1 MALIKCKNCGG
12 DISDKAVKC
21 PHCGKRVQKNKL
33 VLLMALVSMIAVL
46 VLGGCFGWNQY
57 QKFQEEKRI
66 EAEKQRQEKIDNLL
80 AQVDG
85 LYASFDFEG
94 VEKCYDSLEELQY
107 DTSKQRKILEYDK
120 SVYEDAYAY
129 YTAINNVNSKLYKGG
144 YGSLESLVNTLRT
157 PTKNFEALEI
167 NYNSE
172 IGMYINNVRSNVM
185 YNMFNSEYVNST
197 KYDLDYGLTSWGY
210 ADIIKTYT
218 NYILEEKFPYMQTE
232 SLTVTPTA
240 TVTASQTPTEV
251 SARFGSRTNV
261 MKIGDSIT
269 LPYSDWNSNSDGEIT
284 VSAISN
290 QDGKTTVKITLN
302 SETRNNPFV
311 ILSDQL
317 SSAYTVPA
325 VQFLETDDPMT
336 FVWGNGSTDDYLKAN
351 DGATIA
357 VGSSQD
363 IVYNTHKQYIVI
375 VTSVLKEK
383 DNDTTFDITSGNYN
397 CYYTFIQLY

>member
-12 DISDKAVKC
+12 DISEKAVKC
-21 PHCGKRVQKNKL
+21 PHCRKRVKKNRL
-33 VLLMALVSMIAVL
+33 ELLMVL
-46 VLGGCFGWNQY
+46 ASVIIIFWGGGYFGWNQY

-66 EAEKQRQEKIDNLL
+66 EAEKQRQEQIDNLL

-85 LYASFDFEG
+85 LYASFDFAG
-94 VEKCYDSLEELQY
+94 IEKCYDSLDELQY

-120 SVYEDAYAY
+120 SVYEDAYTY
-129 YTAINNVNSKLYKGG
+129 YTSIEKVNSKIHEGG
-144 YGSLESLVNTLRT
+144 YGSLKELVDTIKT
-157 PTKNFEALEI
+157 PTKNFETLEI
-167 NYNSE
+167 NYESE
-172 IGMYINNVRSNVM
+172 VGKYISSVKNNVM
-185 YNMFNSEYVNST
+185 YSTFNAEFINNE
-197 KYDLDYGLTSWGY
+197 KYDLDNGLTSWGY
-210 ADIIKTYT
+210 ADIIETYT
-218 NYILEEKFPYMQTE
+218 DYILEEKFPYIQTE
-232 SLTVTPTA
+232 VLTNADIVTPSPTL
-240 TVTASQTPTEV
+240 TEV

-269 LPYSDWNSNSDGEIT
+269 LPYSDWNSSSDGEIT
-284 VSAISN
+284 VSAIAN
-290 QDGKTTVKITLN
+290 QAGKTTVKITLN

-317 SSAYTVPA
+317 NSFTVPV
-325 VQFLETDDPMT
+325 VQFLETDNPMT
-336 FVWGNGSTDDYLKAN
+336 FVWGNSDTSDYLKA
-351 DGATIA
+351 DEGATIA

-383 DNDTTFDITSGNYN
+383 DKNNTFDITSGNYN